1 MPSSGTW
8 IATTVVG
15 CVTSLWLYKENRS
28 LHAELDAKNAP
39 TKTADVQKQDDDTP
53 APRPSTPAYRPI
65 QFPTIQS
72 GPNDQTRLDKRA
84 QKQQELSAM
93 FGRQDGETDDQY
105 RARVMPFLSAIL
117 AMPRKHVVEMRK
129 LAEQK
134 ANVTPDQDQQIEAA
148 LQPIY
153 QNIMSYANNAISSGS
168 VSPYERNVP
177 SWLEFVGGLGPILAD
192 ADSSIG
198 RILSTDQ
205 EAAMYDT
212 GFEWG
217 EYLGLEAPWEQLS
230 PPPPPKH

>member
-1 MPSSGTW
+1 MPSPGTW

-28 LHAELDAKNAP
+28 LRAELEAKNAP
-39 TKTADVQKQDDDTP
+39 AKTEDAPKQDEDTTP
-53 APRPSTPAYRPI
+53 KPSTPAYRPI

-117 AMPRKHVVEMRK
+117 ALPRKHIVEMRK

-134 ANVTPDQDQQIEAA
+134 ANVTPDQDEQIEAA
-148 LQPIY
+148 LGPVY
-153 QNIMSYANNAISSGS
+153 QNIMSYANGEIADGKL
-168 VSPYERNVP
+168 SPYERNVA
-177 SWLEFVGGLGPILAD
+177 SWLEFAGGLGPILED
-192 ADSSIG
+192 ANGTLG

-205 EAAMYDT
+205 AKAMYDT

-217 EYLGLEAPWEQLS
+217 EYLGLEAPWEQLN